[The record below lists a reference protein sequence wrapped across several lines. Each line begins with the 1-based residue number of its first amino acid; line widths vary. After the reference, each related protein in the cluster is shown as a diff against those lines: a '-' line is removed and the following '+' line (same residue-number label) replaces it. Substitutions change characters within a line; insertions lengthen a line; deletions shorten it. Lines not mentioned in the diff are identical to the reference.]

1 MEPCYLVCNFMPG
14 FMDLSCSWLF
24 STFSCDDIIFFF
36 PCISTISFAFSPEI
50 IIQKCEA
57 NYLSYFHCTIYPVSN
72 RQERFLLPLM
82 SVLQKHLAEEL
93 SPHLSFIFFISLS
106 RIWHWVCCL
115 YVLCDCKSQ
124 DGLVYLVVWVDP
136 VLPFNAILEI
146 FWLPF
151 KTNICFLR
159 VDYNVTWRINVGS

>member
-1 MEPCYLVCNFMPG
+1 MIQTIIVCVCIYICNYMYKCIWNLATWSVISCLDSWIYLALDF
-14 FMDLSCSWLF
+14 CS
-24 STFSCDDIIFFF
+24 SFSCDDIIFFF

-106 RIWHWVCCL
+106 RI
-115 YVLCDCKSQ
+115 
-124 DGLVYLVVWVDP
+124 
-136 VLPFNAILEI
+136 
-146 FWLPF
+146 
-151 KTNICFLR
+151 
-159 VDYNVTWRINVGS
+159 